1 MTETERLDSQLLIQR
16 LQAELRTEE
25 MRLVLLKKIRQTQL
39 LAAQQQ
45 QQQQQQQANL
55 TAASNDVKSGNLH
68 LLLSIDE
75 LVDLTSPISI
85 ARCHYEATAPS
96 GPLDHFVSA
105 PTTTTRRIQVEKQQ
119 SHELFSFVFF

>member
-68 LLLSIDE
+68 LL
-75 LVDLTSPISI
+75 
-85 ARCHYEATAPS
+85 
-96 GPLDHFVSA
+96 VS
-105 PTTTTRRIQVEKQQ
+105 TD
-119 SHELFSFVFF
+119 